1 MMVGFEENEYFL
13 IAMFQRESRQATIG
27 EIHQVI
33 PYIGRDEEMLIL
45 INSTLEKLWLLS
57 DEAFLNLDLESY
69 KEEPMEDEGWM

>member
-1 MMVGFEENEYFL
+1 MVRFEENEYFL
-13 IAMFQRESRQATIG
+13 MAMFQKESRQATIG

>member
-1 MMVGFEENEYFL
+1 MVRFEENEYVM

>member
-1 MMVGFEENEYFL
+1 MVRFEENEYFL

>member
-1 MMVGFEENEYFL
+1 MVRFEENEYFL

-69 KEEPMEDEGWM
+69 KEEPMEDE